1 MSTRKK
7 SPKKA
12 ESENVVPM
20 TTTPSSPEVQL
31 KSALSRAFDAVRKAV
46 GAMID
51 LADAAAEA
59 VTKR

>member
-12 ESENVVPM
+12 ESETVVPV

-31 KSALSRAFDAVRKAV
+31 KSALSRALEAIRSAV
-46 GAMID
+46 GAILD
-51 LADAAAEA
+51 LADAAAQA